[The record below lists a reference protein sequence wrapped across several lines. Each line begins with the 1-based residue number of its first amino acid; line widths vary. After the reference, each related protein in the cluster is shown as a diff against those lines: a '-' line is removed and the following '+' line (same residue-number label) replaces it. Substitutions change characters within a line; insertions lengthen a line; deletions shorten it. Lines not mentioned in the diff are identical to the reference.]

1 MEVPNR
7 GDLPCDGVSGGGLR
21 GARVRV
27 IVGVLWV
34 NAACGVALA
43 RRIVPVLVLPVDG
56 MDVGEAAG
64 FEVGVEGGFGRIN
77 LGSSV
82 LFRGKVFSVRWGL

>member
-1 MEVPNR
+1 MVPNR
-7 GDLPCDGVSGGGLR
+7 GVLTCDGISGGGLR
-21 GARVRV
+21 GVRVRFL
-27 IVGVLWV
+27 VGVLWV
-34 NAACGVALA
+34 NEACGVALVG
-43 RRIVPVLVLPVDG
+43 RGMRVHVLPVDG
-56 MDVGEAAG
+56 TDVGEAAG